1 MAAILQSLTF
11 GTNNKATL
19 GPCPLGSVWTVLVSV
34 PQATNSSSFEVYLQ
48 GTQLGSM
55 QGTATF
61 GPFQMR
67 GNEVLTIV
75 STGAAVT
82 AAQTVTVMGQ
92 ADSER
97 NAPTGIFPVVSG
109 GVVTTA
115 SGGSAASSFLVTPPT
130 YYAPASLASYSLPV
144 TGTPAPLDAIN
155 LTTGAFTAPGSGRV
169 LIRAS
174 MSCAGSATGNY
185 IAVALALHNLST
197 LATPVMPFYVQNAG
211 YGFAINAT
219 FLLAGLT
226 GSGNQFDL
234 AASVNSGAGYVYAQA
249 QSSPL
254 SNQNG
259 RPLSITVEA
268 A

>member
-109 GVVTTA
+109 GVVTTTGGGYPLDPPQ
-115 SGGSAASSFLVTPPT
+115 SG
-130 YYAPASLASYSLPV
+130 SLASDIDSAA
-144 TGTPAPLDAIN
+144 TGTVVFPITLSAGTWLVTFN
-155 LTTGAFTAPGSGRV
+155 GTVLSTAAGCSPGFYIV
-169 LIRAS
+169 
-174 MSCAGSATGNY
+174 AGSATASFSGASACQGY
-185 IAVALALHNLST
+185 AASSGEEKNLSFT
-197 LATPVMPFYVQNAG
+197 SLVTVTTGGTLNITFYNNNTNINILATVAAG
-211 YGFAINAT
+211 TETPGAT
-219 FLLAGLT
+219 GWTAT
-226 GSGNQFDL
+226 RV
-234 AASVNSGAGYVYAQA
+234 A
-249 QSSPL
+249 
-254 SNQNG
+254 
-259 RPLSITVEA
+259 
-268 A
+268 